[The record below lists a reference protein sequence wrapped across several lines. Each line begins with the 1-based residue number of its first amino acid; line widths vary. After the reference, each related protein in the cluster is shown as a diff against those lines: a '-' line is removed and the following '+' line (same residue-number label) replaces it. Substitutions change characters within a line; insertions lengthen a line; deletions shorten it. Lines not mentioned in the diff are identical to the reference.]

1 MYPFAMIAQSE
12 ETAAESRAPLEPR
25 QVIARTVTRM
35 ARKRKILAAWPAA
48 PTGPGGTR
56 KGS

>member
-35 ARKRKILAAWPAA
+35 ARKRKILVGLACRAHRS
-48 PTGPGGTR
+48 GR
-56 KGS
+56 H